1 MYDKLIFQT
10 SFISF
15 LKPIQ
20 FLKISHPKRCVFR
33 FKREDFDISMN
44 GVWMVSATSA
54 RKEQKHLDRR
64 LANWK
69 NLDERSSNK
78 TWLSARLSSWNE
90 NGLARVSTA
99 RNKSRRGVDSIR
111 PRGVQGVRE
120 RSIDGENGAR
130 EAVGWSANAKGSV
143 NARTYIYIYI

>member
-1 MYDKLIFQT
+1 
-10 SFISF
+10 
-15 LKPIQ
+15 
-20 FLKISHPKRCVFR
+20 
-33 FKREDFDISMN
+33 MN
-44 GVWMVSATSA
+44 GVWMLSATSA

-143 NARTYIYIYI
+143 NARTYIYISIHVYNTRRMDATFVEKGRDDACTRVSVARRCTLPNITGCITR